1 MNLPAK
7 AWRRAVACML
17 AAAMSVTAVP
27 ATADSRTD
35 RDRLILLG
43 TKGGPSVRDV
53 DQVPTSNAVVL
64 GKDTYLVD
72 AGYGAALRL
81 VEARIPLTSV
91 RAILLTHHHSDH
103 NLDVGPLIYSAW
115 TGGLAKPV
123 GVYGPRG
130 VENLVAGYL
139 QSNAFDMTT
148 RMQDEGRPDLR
159 RLIDVKTYSEGPV
172 MENERIKV
180 TALKVAHPPI
190 DDSYALKIEVKG
202 GKTIVF
208 SGDTTYFPP
217 LAAFARNAD
226 YLVHEVMYVPALERL
241 TQRSPNAKTL
251 MKHLLASHTTT
262 EDVGRIAAAAGVKN
276 VVLTHFVPGA
286 DPAMHDE
293 QWLEGV
299 RKHYGGNVVLGR
311 DRLEIPLD

>member
-7 AWRRAVACML
+7 AWRTAVACML

-103 NLDVGPLIYSAW
+103 NLDVGPLIYSDCC
-115 TGGLAKPV
+115 L
-123 GVYGPRG
+123 
-130 VENLVAGYL
+130 
-139 QSNAFDMTT
+139 
-148 RMQDEGRPDLR
+148 
-159 RLIDVKTYSEGPV
+159 
-172 MENERIKV
+172 
-180 TALKVAHPPI
+180 
-190 DDSYALKIEVKG
+190 
-202 GKTIVF
+202 
-208 SGDTTYFPP
+208 
-217 LAAFARNAD
+217 
-226 YLVHEVMYVPALERL
+226 
-241 TQRSPNAKTL
+241 
-251 MKHLLASHTTT
+251 
-262 EDVGRIAAAAGVKN
+262 
-276 VVLTHFVPGA
+276 
-286 DPAMHDE
+286 
-293 QWLEGV
+293 
-299 RKHYGGNVVLGR
+299 
-311 DRLEIPLD
+311 